1 MEGVTSHMSRMYL
14 GYAFEIALN
23 QKSDFSS
30 KYSVFIDFR
39 SRRPV
44 PSGDLGSSWGL
55 LLSDWPI

>member
-1 MEGVTSHMSRMYL
+1 MSQMYL

-39 SRRPV
+39 SGRPV
-44 PSGDLGSSWGL
+44 PSGDLGSGWLL

>member
-1 MEGVTSHMSRMYL
+1 MSQMYL

-39 SRRPV
+39 SGRPV
-44 PSGDLGSSWGL
+44 PSGDLGSSWLL